1 MRAVGLITEYN
12 PFHNGHHFHVQEA
25 KRLTGADVVVAVMS
39 GNFVQRGMPAVM
51 DKWQRTQLALEGGLN
66 LVVELPIAFAVQPAH
81 LFARGAVALLADLQ
95 VETIVFGAEHAEL
108 DFIGLAQTAHATLA
122 HSEHFKQDYT
132 KTYATQFNDVI
143 QALIGYRIESPNDL
157 LGFAYANAVIELGL
171 QQKITLQP
179 IQRKQAQYHD
189 RKLDQ
194 HAAIASATALRLA
207 SGHGIDELQQY
218 MSAAGAALLAQGE
231 QTEPVDGAWLTS
243 LLYKV
248 RTTPVVDL
256 EQIYQLNDGLAYRL
270 KTLIEKNQYQTVSEL
285 LDDFK
290 SKRYTRAR
298 LSRSLLYVL
307 LNMTQGE
314 VTTALHQPYSRILGQ
329 DQIGRKYLKHIRDL
343 TQYPVINRVSHQDV
357 TSIMALDYR
366 AGMIYQLFTRPE
378 FDQRP
383 QDTGRIP
390 IYFER

>member
-1 MRAVGLITEYN
+1 MHAVGLITEYN
-12 PFHNGHHFHVQEA
+12 PFHNGHLYHVQEA
-25 KRLTGADVVVAVMS
+25 KRVTGADAVVAVMS

-51 DKWQRTQLALEGGLN
+51 DKWQRTALALEGGVN

-81 LFARGAVALLADLQ
+81 LFARGAVMLLADLQ

-108 DFIGLAQTAHATLA
+108 DFMGLAQQAHATLA
-122 HSEHFKQDYT
+122 DSEHFKQDYT

-143 QALIGYRIESPNDL
+143 EALVGYRIESPNDL

-171 QQKITLQP
+171 QGEISLHP

-189 RKLDQ
+189 RELDQ
-194 HAAIASATALRLA
+194 NTEVASATALRLA
-207 SGHGIDELQQY
+207 SGQSVDQLKQY
-218 MSAAGAALLAQGE
+218 MSTTGATALARGGQVVPIDE
-231 QTEPVDGAWLTS
+231 AWLTS
-243 LLYKV
+243 LLFKV
-248 RTTPVVDL
+248 RTTPVTGL

-270 KTLIEKNQYQTVSEL
+270 KALAEKKQYQTVADL

-290 SKRYTRAR
+290 SKRYTRSR

-307 LNMTQGE
+307 LNMTQVE
-314 VTTALHQPYSRILGQ
+314 VMTALNQPYLRILGQ
-329 DQIGRKYLKHIRDL
+329 DQIGRKYLKYIRDL
-343 TQYPVINRVSHQDV
+343 TQLPVINRVSHQDV
-357 TSIMALDYR
+357 QTIMALDYR

-378 FDQRP
+378 FDQSP